1 MAQISFTDVVK
12 NEMLK
17 EAKLLT
23 KVVLKYSGGSGMDYQ
38 TIAWTG
44 GSTGEITQDGV
55 VEFPIDVSTGNDEVV
70 GFILCDDAS
79 NERLEYGSEQL
90 YSYPND
96 GFFRLSGTKVRF
108 E

>member
-23 KVVLKYSGGSGMDYQ
+23 KVILKYSGGSGTDYQ

-70 GFILCDDAS
+70 GFILCDDAGS
-79 NERLEYGSEQL
+79 ERLEYSSEQL